1 MRPTPSFPFAIE
13 PLGKHHQ
20 RAAFSSG
27 SESLDRYLR
36 HQAGQEARRHIA
48 VTFVLVDTQHQV
60 IAGYYTLSATSILLG
75 ELPPEVAD
83 KLPRYPLVPAT
94 LLGRLAV
101 DTGYQG
107 KGLGEFLL
115 MDALRRSLAQ
125 SQAIA
130 SMAVV
135 VDAEGDRASS
145 FYARYGF
152 IQFPEHPHRLFLPMK
167 TIAALFRG
175 GRP

>member
-1 MRPTPSFPFAIE
+1 MGAAPPFPFVVE
-13 PLGKHHQ
+13 PLRKHH

-27 SESLDRYLR
+27 SAPLDHYLQ

-48 VTFVLVDTQHQV
+48 VTFALVDTEHQAL
-60 IAGYYTLSATSILLG
+60 AGYYTLSATSIRLG
-75 ELPPEVAD
+75 ELPPDLAE

-94 LLGRLAV
+94 LLGRLAI
-101 DTGYQG
+101 DAGYQG

-115 MDALRRSLAQ
+115 MDALQRSCTQ

-135 VDAEGDRASS
+135 IDAKGEGAVR
-145 FYARYGF
+145 FYERYGF
-152 IQFPEHPHRLFLPMK
+152 IKFPEQSYRLFLPMK
-167 TIAALFRG
+167 TIARLFG
-175 GRP
+175 